1 MLTYNLSRKIFLVNM
16 THKYIVK
23 YKHNGREHQNLL
35 QRTSL
40 YWSVVTMMIE
50 TLLTHA
56 SATIHVESCKD

>member
-1 MLTYNLSRKIFLVNM
+1 M

-23 YKHNGREHQNLL
+23 YKQNGREHQNLL